1 VSKLGRNVRSGAMV
15 SIVSV
20 SLRVQSTELL
30 SGCHHVGDPFWDGD
44 LTLWGLQVLDGN
56 ESAEQLVVVPRGNAF
71 IPAKKVAVYVETRFS
86 SLSDLQGRA
95 RSAGPGR
102 RPTVTLPI
110 EPGSV

>member
-1 VSKLGRNVRSGAMV
+1 
-15 SIVSV
+15 V
-20 SLRVQSTELL
+20 SLRVQSIELL
-30 SGCHHVGDPFWDGD
+30 SGCHHVGDPSWDGD
-44 LTLWGLQVLDGN
+44 LTLWELQILGGD

-71 IPAKKVAVYVETRFS
+71 IPAKNVAGYVETRFS